1 MECFEKYGSVWD
13 ARKNLRGST
22 GRPEVFT
29 TDQNIRR
36 VRQFFGRKQRLSVE
50 NAARSLGMTRYTM
63 RKILRKVIGKRAFKP
78 CKTERLKLSQQ
89 LRRVTMSRLLLA
101 QPNLLN
107 KLKHVW
113 FTDESWLTTDGI
125 TQKNNQF
132 YWALN
137 KDVVKPVIS
146 QKISDQSSCLG
157 GNISVWSYR
166 TVLFS

>member
-1 MECFEKYGSVWD
+1 M
-13 ARKNLRGST
+13 
-22 GRPEVFT
+22 
-29 TDQNIRR
+29 Q
-36 VRQFFGRKQRLSVE
+36 QFFGRKQRLSVE
-50 NAARSLGMTRYTM
+50 NAARLLGMTCYTL
-63 RKILRKVIGKRAFKP
+63 RKILRKVIGKHAFKP
-78 CKTERLKLSQQ
+78 CKTERLTPSQQ
-89 LRRVTMSRLLLA
+89 LRRVTISRLLLA

-113 FTDESWLTTDGI
+113 YTDESWLTTDGI

-166 TVLFS
+166 IVLFS